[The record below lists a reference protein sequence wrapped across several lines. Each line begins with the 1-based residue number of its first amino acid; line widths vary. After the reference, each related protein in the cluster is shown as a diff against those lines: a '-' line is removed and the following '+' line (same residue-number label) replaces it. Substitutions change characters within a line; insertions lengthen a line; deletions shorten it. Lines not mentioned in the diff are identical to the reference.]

1 MAQRKSDTP
10 HPPSLRSGTLSH
22 KGRGN
27 TARMATASIQSDHAL
42 GSGNKNTRED
52 WFMCRRH
59 CIVAA
64 LVAGLA
70 ALSLSPARA
79 AYPERPIVLIVPFA
93 AGGPTDII
101 ARILAAT
108 MSKSLG
114 ANVVVDN
121 RPGAGGNIG
130 MALVA
135 RANPDGYTLLLTST
149 AIAVNPGLFATLPY

>member
-1 MAQRKSDTP
+1 M
-10 HPPSLRSGTLSH
+10 L
-22 KGRGN
+22 
-27 TARMATASIQSDHAL
+27 
-42 GSGNKNTRED
+42 
-52 WFMCRRH
+52 RRH

-64 LVAGLA
+64 LIAGLA
-70 ALSLSPARA
+70 AFSITPARA

-114 ANVVVDN
+114 QNVIVDN
-121 RPGAGGNIG
+121 RHGADGNIG

-149 AIAVNPGLFATLPY
+149 AIAVNPGLFATLPYDPIKDFVPISELVNAPNVLFVRPESGI